1 MLRIRTASSN
11 NADAALAGKEC
22 ARKVKDAL
30 HDLKLV
36 FVYSG
41 VSYDQQALLKAIGEE
56 LPGVPLIGNTSF
68 SGVVTQDGFI
78 TGEKGFVGIMAL
90 KSTAFRR
97 QRGGQY
103 ARRRMEAVCRQND
116 NRRRCSPCFF
126 LYESRLCK
134 QIYRRLQ

>member
-68 SGVVTQDGFI
+68 SGVVTQDGFV

-90 KSTAFRR
+90 SDTDLTVGTAGARGKRDGNWRKRR
-97 QRGGQY
+97 
-103 ARRRMEAVCRQND
+103 
-116 NRRRCSPCFF
+116 SPLPVKRKRPPICIW
-126 LYESRLCK
+126 SRLPAK
-134 QIYRRLQ
+134 KNTI